1 MEHTNKGKAKI
12 LDSCSLPLTAKGVV
26 NLIITE
32 MGVFEYQEEGL
43 CALEIHPDY
52 TFEEVQRVTEVTLI
66 DKTN

>member
-1 MEHTNKGKAKI
+1 M
-12 LDSCSLPLTAKGVV
+12 PLTAKGVV